1 MRPPVQCLTH
11 QAVCMSS
18 SMSCQSA
25 AGAADEVFRRT
36 SRQRKQPT
44 RSSLRIPWRTFIHVQ
59 WRRARRWSTILRWE
73 SKVLSAFAW
82 HARSADR
89 VKDAMFRE
97 RTELPQPDDADGTYD
112 HGQWTATG
120 NSMLFNQRGAYAI
133 TMHLA
138 PTDEPKM
145 RDDCV
150 HKTQVQRIVPNGECT
165 AAVARRRQSASLLHA
180 A

>member
-1 MRPPVQCLTH
+1 MCHRHEAPPATGGCSGLRPPAQCLTH
-11 QAVCMSS
+11 QAVSMSS

-120 NSMLFNQRGAYAI
+120 NSMVAL
-133 TMHLA
+133 
-138 PTDEPKM
+138 
-145 RDDCV
+145 V
-150 HKTQVQRIVPNGECT
+150 VV
-165 AAVARRRQSASLLHA
+165 AATVVATARRTNSGRTSQLPTVPVTTGKDS
-180 A
+180 